1 MARKK
6 QSEKPKKNA
15 IPNAYIAGAGIV
27 EEEKITDTLEKN
39 YMPYAMSVIISRALP
54 EIDGF
59 KPSHRKL
66 LYTMYKMGLLT
77 GGLTKSANVVG
88 QTMRLNPHGDS
99 AIYETMVRLARGN
112 EALLHPYVQSKGNFG
127 KAYSKDMAY
136 AASRY
141 TEVKLEPICNELFR
155 DIDKDT
161 VDFVPNYDNTM
172 QEPTLF
178 PATFPTVLVN
188 ANVGIAV
195 SMASSVC
202 PFNLAEVCETT
213 IAVLKN
219 PEHDILSTLK
229 GPDFPGGGFLFYNET
244 ELQKIYDTGRGSV
257 TVRAKWNYN
266 KQDNCLEVTE
276 IPYSTTIEA
285 IKDKIVD
292 CIKQGKLREVS
303 YVRDETDIDGLKI
316 AIDLKR
322 GSDPEKVM
330 QKLFRMTPL
339 QDNYSCNFNILV
351 GGAPRVMGVREI
363 LEEWSAFRLECVR
376 RRLVFDLQKKQEKL
390 HLLLGLEKIL
400 LDIDKAIRIVRETV
414 EEADVVPNLMIGFGI
429 DEIQAEYVAEIK
441 LRHLNREYILKRTQE
456 IDQLKQEIAELEETI
471 ADPKK
476 MKKIIIAELKETAK
490 KYGQP
495 RKTLFYYASDIEEE
509 PDEEDIP
516 DYPVHLFLSQSGY
529 FKKITP
535 ASLRMSSEQKL
546 KEEDQ
551 IVCHLETTNCIELL
565 FFTNQQQVYKT
576 RASDFTETKASVMG
590 DYIPAKLGF
599 ADGEFVVQMIATADY
614 QGDLLFVFAN
624 GKAARVPMSAYATKT
639 NRKKLQKAYSDRSP
653 LVQILQIPSG
663 EESCSVFFRTD
674 GNRAVLADTALI
686 SAKSTRDTQGVQ
698 VVTLKAK
705 HLVCEA
711 RVLNEEE
718 CKIVSSVR
726 SSIDSAKDALTAKVC
741 YLSEFLGGDCVT
753 EGDYPAWEYRK
764 ESKLRDIMVDSY
776 KELFGDGPEVKAI
789 HAGLEC
795 GLFYEK
801 IEGLDAVSF
810 GPTMKDIHTTEEVL
824 SISSTARMWDYLVKV
839 LENIKA

>member
-219 PEHDILSTLK
+219 PKHDILSTLK

-400 LDIDKAIRIVRETV
+400 LNIDKAIRIVRETV
-414 EEADVVPNLMIGFGI
+414 EETDVVPNLMIGFGI

-718 CKIVSSVR
+718 CIALKKYRVKTIPATGGM
-726 SSIDSAKDALTAKVC
+726 AKDLPESGQ
-741 YLSEFLGGDCVT
+741 LSL
-753 EGDYPAWEYRK
+753 
-764 ESKLRDIMVDSY
+764 L
-776 KELFGDGPEVKAI
+776 
-789 HAGLEC
+789 
-795 GLFYEK
+795 
-801 IEGLDAVSF
+801 
-810 GPTMKDIHTTEEVL
+810 
-824 SISSTARMWDYLVKV
+824 
-839 LENIKA
+839 